1 YNKRQ
6 VITNPLQR
14 RIASPFGFYRP
25 FGFAIRKYILAGFV
39 IRNGIMIN
47 ILPSFLIIN
56 PKER

>member
-1 YNKRQ
+1 M
-6 VITNPLQR
+6 ITNPLQR